1 MAVANT
7 RKPTKRKALSWS
19 TERPH
24 WKRGIFSIIGVDE
37 AGRGPLAGPVVA
49 GAVHFDYDTCHNFPK
64 SLRELNDSKQLNH
77 NQRERLFDLILKH
90 AKSWGTGIVSREEI
104 DSLNILQATMK
115 AMTIAVQDAAAKLVA
130 EEMPPELL
138 LVDGNYFRTN
148 LPYEFQTVV
157 DGDAKSP
164 LIAAASILAKVTR
177 DRIMVEMDSV
187 YPGYNFKSHKGYST
201 PEHLRLL
208 KEHGPCPE
216 HRRSFRPERFNQ
228 GVFVFE

>member
-1 MAVANT
+1 MGAT
-7 RKPTKRKALSWS
+7 DSKISPRRKPLSWS
-19 TERPH
+19 TERIH
-24 WKRGIFSIIGVDE
+24 WKRGIFSIMGVDE

-49 GAVHFDYDTCHNFPK
+49 AAVHFDYDTCRNFPK
-64 SLRELNDSKQLNH
+64 SLRELNDSKQLLPDE
-77 NQRERLFDLILKH
+77 RERLFALILKH
-90 AKSWGTGIVSREEI
+90 AKSWGVGIVSREEI
-104 DSLNILQATMK
+104 DSINILQATMK
-115 AMTIAVQDAAAKLVA
+115 AMTLAVDEAATKLA
-130 EEMPPELL
+130 IEEVLPELL
-138 LVDGNYFRTN
+138 LVDGNYFRTT

-177 DRIMVEMDSV
+177 DRIMVELDAV
-187 YPGYNFKSHKGYST
+187 YPAYNFKSHKGYST

-228 GVFVFE
+228 GAFVFE